1 MAVPGRRTGKSRT
14 EAISDRSRNE
24 FDERMFKGGMKVS
37 DQNQDAPRAASQ
49 WVRIPDG
56 TMVQHRLDGQKGHI
70 DGLTEIVTGPTRNP
84 DGRTQYRINVG
95 KGDRVLIAEEDLLI
109 LTDAEGMVRM
119 AKEKGEYRS
128 LVSKQLRGVFGEDRF
143 IVKSS

>member
-1 MAVPGRRTGKSRT
+1 
-14 EAISDRSRNE
+14 
-24 FDERMFKGGMKVS
+24 MKVS
-37 DQNQDAPRAASQ
+37 DQNQDAPRAATQ

-70 DGLTEIVTGPTRNP
+70 DGLTEIVNGPSRNP
-84 DGRTQYRINVG
+84 DGRTQYGINVG

-109 LTDAEGMVRM
+109 LTDAEGLVRM

-143 IVKSS
+143 VIKAS

>member
-1 MAVPGRRTGKSRT
+1 MEIPGKPTGESRIVV
-14 EAISDRSRNE
+14 ISGRSLN
-24 FDERMFKGGMKVS
+24 FSGLCCKGGMKVS
-37 DQNQDAPRAASQ
+37 DQKQDEPRAVSQ

-70 DGLTEIVTGPTRNP
+70 DGLTEIVTGPSRNP

-109 LTDAEGMVRM
+109 LTDAEGLVRM

-143 IVKSS
+143 IIKAS

>member
-1 MAVPGRRTGKSRT
+1 
-14 EAISDRSRNE
+14 
-24 FDERMFKGGMKVS
+24 MKVS

-70 DGLTEIVTGPTRNP
+70 DGLAEIVNGPSRNP

-109 LTDAEGMVRM
+109 LTDAEGLVRM

-143 IVKSS
+143 VIKAS